1 MISAKLMLPLL
12 LLAVV
17 STVPFTASAK
27 ECPALLNHSQ
37 TKLNSV
43 ETVSLCEAFQGNV
56 LLIVNTASQCGFTP
70 QLSGLE
76 TLYNT
81 YKDRGFTVIGF
92 PSNDFRQDRGSEANT
107 AKVCYLDY
115 GVTFPMMSR
124 SSIKGEGSNPVFKA
138 LKASTGVAPRW
149 NFFKYVVDRNGVP
162 LAVFSSSTS
171 PTDSKITNLIESA
184 L

>member
-138 LKASTGVAPRW
+138 LKHQPVSPHAGI
-149 NFFKYVVDRNGVP
+149 
-162 LAVFSSSTS
+162 SSSMSSTVTVYRWRCSPAARLQLTAKS
-171 PTDSKITNLIESA
+171 PT
-184 L
+184 